1 VASDGRVPA
10 AGALIVAD
18 RDVQATDGS
27 FAEVAASAV
36 HLAAR
41 QLELDP
47 EAFLQEIAQGEISL
61 LIRYLAEAAPHLDDV
76 ELRGRIDGLLHR
88 LTFWTGAED

>member
-1 VASDGRVPA
+1 M
-10 AGALIVAD
+10 AD
-18 RDVQATDGS
+18 RDVSATDGG
-27 FAEVAASAV
+27 FAEVAANAV
-36 HLAAR
+36 LMAAR

-47 EAFLQEIAQGEISL
+47 EAFLQEIAQGEIAL
-61 LIRYLAEAAPHLDDV
+61 LVHYLAEAAPHIEDI